1 MPEGGRLLKKHE
13 RERTRAV
20 GDTPTAC
27 GVLLETGGEGGY
39 LVAFSQQSTSADEP
53 MSSKRRWS
61 KMKKVILFALVLAV
75 HGVLLNSVLAQQP
88 AQRYV
93 VTYISSQTGK
103 GIRSATAVTVLNQ
116 SRDTCEVQVAWF
128 LSSGLTTIGTS
139 SASVSGRNSVQFCSR
154 DLPDSITQCDSIS
167 SPELD
172 SATAVQGIAI
182 VISDKGDPDSCSFLA
197 IEARVYYTTGDYDT
211 AISAIS
217 NSKIVFAGE
226 GNLGD

>member
-1 MPEGGRLLKKHE
+1 
-13 RERTRAV
+13 
-20 GDTPTAC
+20 
-27 GVLLETGGEGGY
+27 
-39 LVAFSQQSTSADEP
+39 
-53 MSSKRRWS
+53 
-61 KMKKVILFALVLAV
+61 MKKVILFALVLAV
-75 HGVLLNSVLAQQP
+75 HGVLLNAVLAQQT
-88 AQRYV
+88 QRYV

-103 GIRSATAVTVLNQ
+103 GIRSATTVTVLNQ

-128 LSSGLTTIGTS
+128 LGSGLTPIGIS

-154 DLPDSITQCDSIS
+154 ALPDSITKCDSIS

-172 SATAVQGIAI
+172 SATAVQGRAI
-182 VISDKGDPDSCSFLA
+182 VISDEGDPDSCSFLA